1 MVHGAHWNLSVVWT
15 DPSIPS
21 LQNHTPSLLLQV
33 ISAKSW
39 EFCLPLAA
47 WISHELQGPLHIT
60 PFFRTLSYKLQLL
73 QHHRTVI
80 CFPYQCDHHSA
91 WRSLPC
97 TLHLARCSRQK
108 VNSRLWGSLCFP
120 SSNDKSE
127 FQMWASTAISVDN
140 SMHHCNSTSP
150 EFSGV

>member
-1 MVHGAHWNLSVVWT
+1 MGLTEISLWSGL
-15 DPSIPS
+15 IPAS
-21 LQNHTPSLLLQV
+21 PVSRITHLPCSYRWSLL
-33 ISAKSW
+33 SPE

-47 WISHELQGPLHIT
+47 WISTWTSGAPSHN

-97 TLHLARCSRQK
+97 TLHPSKMLQAESEQS
-108 VNSRLWGSLCFP
+108 VVRLTLFP
-120 SSNDKSE
+120 LSSNDKSE